1 MSTIKLGRIVGKDNG
16 PAKGITP
23 TNSLNNTAL
32 ATKKYVDTS
41 TSNIA
46 GAAGD
51 ITRLLEAT
59 SALEQRAL
67 NMRTSMQPSET
78 GVADFR
84 LFAAEKKQELIEIF
98 GERGNIEIPDVVPEV
113 YWDRHGYTVNSDGHV
128 VDLNNNIILNDQR
141 YTIAAD
147 CIIRYASNG
156 QPVVFEIDKPVT
168 PVEPPVVPPVTP
180 DKPPVTPVE
189 PPVDSGTD
197 TDPNENKW
205 TTVGG
210 IEFVDSDGTV
220 TGGTGGNGHDAGHN
234 TTVGKIEFS

>member
-23 TNSLNNTAL
+23 TNSVNNTAL

-51 ITRLLEAT
+51 ISRLLEAT
-59 SALEQRAL
+59 SALEQRTL

-78 GVADFR
+78 GVTDFR
-84 LFAAEKKQELIEIF
+84 LFAAKKKQEIIEIF
-98 GERGNIEIPDVVPEV
+98 GERDNIEIPDVVPEI
-113 YWDRHGYTVNSDGHV
+113 YWDRHGYTVNSDGYV
-128 VDLNNNIILNDQR
+128 VDANNNIILNDQR

-156 QPVVFEIDKPVT
+156 QPVVFDIDRPVEPPVT
-168 PVEPPVVPPVTP
+168 PVE
-180 DKPPVTPVE
+180 PPVTPVE

-197 TDPNENKW
+197 TGPNDNKW

-220 TGGTGGNGHDAGHN
+220 TGGTGGNGHDTGHN
-234 TTVGKIEFS
+234 TTVGNIEFS

>member
-51 ITRLLEAT
+51 ISRLLEAT
-59 SALEQRAL
+59 SALEQRTL

-78 GVADFR
+78 GVSDFR

-98 GERGNIEIPDVVPEV
+98 GERGNIEIP
-113 YWDRHGYTVNSDGHV
+113 
-128 VDLNNNIILNDQR
+128 
-141 YTIAAD
+141 
-147 CIIRYASNG
+147 
-156 QPVVFEIDKPVT
+156 PVEPPVT
-168 PVEPPVVPPVTP
+168 PVEPPVTPVE
-180 DKPPVTPVE
+180 PPVTPVE

-220 TGGTGGNGHDAGHN
+220 TGTTGGNGHDAGHN
-234 TTVGKIEFS
+234 TTVGKIEFN

>member
-23 TNSLNNTAL
+23 TNSLNTNAI

-51 ITRLLEAT
+51 ISRLLEAT

-78 GVADFR
+78 GVSDFR
-84 LFAAEKKQELIEIF
+84 MFATEKKQELIEIF
-98 GERGNIEIPDVVPEV
+98 GERGNIEIP
-113 YWDRHGYTVNSDGHV
+113 
-128 VDLNNNIILNDQR
+128 
-141 YTIAAD
+141 
-147 CIIRYASNG
+147 
-156 QPVVFEIDKPVT
+156 PVEPPVT
-168 PVEPPVVPPVTP
+168 PVE
-180 DKPPVTPVE
+180 PPVTPVE

>member
-23 TNSLNNTAL
+23 TNSLNTNAL

-51 ITRLLEAT
+51 ISRLLEAT

-78 GVADFR
+78 GVSDFR

-113 YWDRHGYTVNSDGHV
+113 YWDRHGYTVNSDGYV
-128 VDLNNNIILNDQR
+128 VDANSNIILNDQR

-156 QPVVFEIDKPVT
+156 QPVVFEIDK
-168 PVEPPVVPPVTP
+168 
-180 DKPPVTPVE
+180 PVTPVE

>member
-51 ITRLLEAT
+51 ISRLLEAT
-59 SALEQRAL
+59 SALEQRTL

-78 GVADFR
+78 GVSDFR

-98 GERGNIEIPDVVPEV
+98 GARRNIEIP
-113 YWDRHGYTVNSDGHV
+113 
-128 VDLNNNIILNDQR
+128 
-141 YTIAAD
+141 
-147 CIIRYASNG
+147 
-156 QPVVFEIDKPVT
+156 
-168 PVEPPVVPPVTP
+168 PVE
-180 DKPPVTPVE
+180 PPVTPVE
-189 PPVDSGTD
+189 HPVDSGTD
-197 TDPNENKW
+197 TDPNEDKW

>member
-1 MSTIKLGRIVGKDNG
+1 MSIIKIGRIVGKYNG

-23 TNSLNNTAL
+23 TNSLNDTAL

-51 ITRLLEAT
+51 ISRLLEAT
-59 SALEQRAL
+59 SALEQRVL

-78 GVADFR
+78 GVSDFR

-98 GERGNIEIPDVVPEV
+98 GERGNIEIP
-113 YWDRHGYTVNSDGHV
+113 
-128 VDLNNNIILNDQR
+128 
-141 YTIAAD
+141 
-147 CIIRYASNG
+147 
-156 QPVVFEIDKPVT
+156 PVEPPVT
-168 PVEPPVVPPVTP
+168 PVE
-180 DKPPVTPVE
+180 PPVTPVE

>member
-16 PAKGITP
+16 PAKGVTP
-23 TNSLNNTAL
+23 ANSLNPNAL
-32 ATKKYVDTS
+32 ATKKYVDMS

-51 ITRLLEAT
+51 ISRLLEAT
-59 SALEQRAL
+59 SALEQRTL

-113 YWDRHGYTVNSDGHV
+113 YWDSHGYTVNSDGYV
-128 VDLNNNIILNDQR
+128 VDANSNIILNDQR

-156 QPVVFEIDKPVT
+156 QPVVFEIDKPT
-168 PVEPPVVPPVTP
+168 IPVEPSVKPALPPV
-180 DKPPVTPVE
+180 
-189 PPVDSGTD
+189 D
-197 TDPNENKW
+197 TDPNDGKW

-210 IEFVDSDGTV
+210 IEFVDADGTV
-220 TGGTGGNGHDAGHN
+220 TGATGSNGHDAGHN
-234 TTVGKIEFS
+234 TTVGKIEFN

>member
-23 TNSLNNTAL
+23 TNSVNNNAL

-46 GAAGD
+46 GAADD
-51 ITRLLEAT
+51 ISRLLEAT

-67 NMRTSMQPSET
+67 NMRTSMQPSNT
-78 GVADFR
+78 GVTDFK

-128 VDLNNNIILNDQR
+128 VDGDNNIILNDQR

-156 QPVVFEIDKPVT
+156 QPVVFDIDKPVT
-168 PVEPPVVPPVTP
+168 PVEPPV
-180 DKPPVTPVE
+180 
-189 PPVDSGTD
+189 DSG

-220 TGGTGGNGHDAGHN
+220 TGATGGNGHDAGHN

>member
-51 ITRLLEAT
+51 ISRLLEAT

-78 GVADFR
+78 GVSDFR

-98 GERGNIEIPDVVPEV
+98 GERGNIEIPDVVPEI
-113 YWDRHGYTVNSDGHV
+113 YWDRHGYTVNSEGYV
-128 VDLNNNIILNDQR
+128 VDANSNIILNDQR

-168 PVEPPVVPPVTP
+168 PVEPPVTPVEPPVT
-180 DKPPVTPVE
+180 

-234 TTVGKIEFS
+234 TTVGKIEFN